1 MIKKILVTG
10 TSSGLGFKIADSL
23 SEKYKVVGL
32 SRSIGKASKIK
43 KKKFEYINL
52 DISNFEDFKKL
63 DKIKNIDC
71 MINNSSIFSLKKFEN
86 TSNDVII
93 KTINTNLI
101 GTILVTKKI
110 LENNKRLKKIINI
123 LSVSGLSGIKNQA
136 IYSAT
141 KHGLKGFFDSLS
153 QEKINQISICNIFPG
168 GMKTELWNNLTKVDK
183 KKISKFLDTNEVS
196 NLIEFLLKQ
205 KNSTIYKSITVFPN
219 NDWH

>member
-153 QEKINQISICNIFPG
+153 QEKINKISICNIFPG

>member
-23 SEKYKVVGL
+23 SKKYKVVGL

-123 LSVSGLSGIKNQA
+123 LSVSGLNGIKNQA

-153 QEKINQISICNIFPG
+153 QEKINKISICNIFPG
-168 GMKTELWNNLTKVDK
+168 GMKTELWNNITKIDK
-183 KKISKFLDTNEVS
+183 KKFLN
-196 NLIEFLLKQ
+196 F
-205 KNSTIYKSITVFPN
+205 
-219 NDWH
+219 

>member
-153 QEKINQISICNIFPG
+153 QEKINKISICNIFPG

-183 KKISKFLDTNEVS
+183 KKNLQIFRYKRSIKFN
-196 NLIEFLLKQ
+196 
-205 KNSTIYKSITVFPN
+205 
-219 NDWH
+219 

>member
-23 SEKYKVVGL
+23 SKKYKVVGL

-86 TSNDVII
+86 TSHDVII

-123 LSVSGLSGIKNQA
+123 LSVSGLNGIKNQA

-153 QEKINQISICNIFPG
+153 QEKINKISICNIFPG